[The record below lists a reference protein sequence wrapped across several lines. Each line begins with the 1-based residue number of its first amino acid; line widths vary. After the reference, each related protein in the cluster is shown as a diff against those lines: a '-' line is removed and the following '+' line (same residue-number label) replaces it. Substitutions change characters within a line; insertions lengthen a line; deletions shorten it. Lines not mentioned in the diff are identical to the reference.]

1 MSAPVRQDAARSL
14 TILGATGSVGQT
26 TLELVVRHRDRYGI
40 EALTGGRNWRRLA
53 DWAHRVHPRF
63 VAIADTSVWRDL
75 KQALSGLAVEAAA
88 GPDAVV
94 EAARRPADLVMSS
107 IVGVAG
113 LAPTMAAVRRGC
125 TVAIANKE
133 PLVAAGAQIMQAAAD
148 HGTTVLPVDSEHNA
162 IFQVFEE
169 SNRDQIEQIV
179 LTASGGPF
187 RQCGLE
193 ELKDKTPEQA
203 LAHPN
208 WDMGAKISIDSATM
222 MNKGLEIIEA
232 HHLFG
237 FAEDRIGVLV
247 HPQSVVHGLVAYSDG
262 SVLAHMAAPDMSS
275 PIAHALAWPD
285 RVAVPQCR
293 LDLLTTGDLSFEAPD
308 PVRFPAL
315 RLAREV
321 LRQGGGMPIVFNAA
335 NEIAVAA
342 FLDRAIG
349 FTDIVRVIEAALER
363 QSPAAPGSVPEVL
376 QLDAAV
382 RELARAIIGP
392 AGRAGHGD
400 ASVAMPAAQF

>member
-1 MSAPVRQDAARSL
+1 M
-14 TILGATGSVGQT
+14 
-26 TLELVVRHRDRYGI
+26 
-40 EALTGGRNWRRLA
+40 W
-53 DWAHRVHPRF
+53 
-63 VAIADTSVWRDL
+63 
-75 KQALSGLAVEAAA
+75 
-88 GPDAVV
+88 

-349 FTDIVRVIEAALER
+349 FTDIVRVIETALER

-400 ASVAMPAAQF
+400 ASVAMPAVQF